1 MRKPVS
7 TVVVLAVILAGCST
21 QRMGA
26 QQLERVAKDWSL
38 SIRASQVIPVYPLTE
53 DLQPGDV
60 FLVQTPVED
69 QVKAYLDRG
78 FLPMENLLARLPLQ
92 GYGAF
97 YASWPDVADEAP
109 LPPRRWQFPTDGTA
123 NFSRAPLAAFPT
135 YNFSVTRS
143 GGLSVA
149 MPVQSLPIGMNLLDS
164 ASANGTIT
172 MKDAFTYALPA
183 LVIFQKLEAWAADNR
198 AYLRQFEPRERVVN
212 GRTVQQPFYLR
223 VVNRVYLVKTV
234 DVSLFS
240 NRAAGATAT
249 AGAPR
254 KVDLLDIA
262 NPTEAKKQ
270 FDVIN
275 EMLAD
280 SGAPAA
286 AGAALPGGTVRLAM
300 ASARAVSLVETFARP
315 LVIGYL
321 AFDYEILPGGKLN
334 APVSTLLRLEGQG
347 PATGKPIVPFEGCD
361 AQCEAIERWL
371 EADDANFTR
380 LKQWLERRGVNLE
393 PYQVQFGPYPE
404 LRALIVKE
412 LVAGG

>member
-1 MRKPVS
+1 MNKVAW
-7 TVVVLAVILAGCST
+7 TVAVLAVMLSGCSAS
-21 QRMGA
+21 RMGA

-38 SIRASQVIPVYPLTE
+38 GIRASQVIPVYPLTE

-60 FLVQTPVED
+60 FLVQTPVEE
-69 QVKAYLDRG
+69 QVKVYLDRG
-78 FLPMENLLARLPLQ
+78 FLPLENLITRLPLQ

-97 YASWPDVADEAP
+97 YAGWPDVSEEP
-109 LPPRRWQFPTDGTA
+109 PQPPRRWQFPPDGAA

-135 YNFSVTRS
+135 YNFSVSRS

-149 MPVQSLPIGMNLLDS
+149 VPVQSLPIGMNLLDS

-183 LVIFQKLEAWAADNR
+183 HTIFQKLDAWAQENR
-198 AYLRQFEPRERVVN
+198 GYLRQFEPRESEAGGKN
-212 GRTVQQPFYLR
+212 APQKFYLR

-240 NRAAGATAT
+240 NRSTGGTAS
-249 AGAPR
+249 AGAPA
-254 KVDLLDIA
+254 KVDLLNIA

-275 EMLAD
+275 EMLA
-280 SGAPAA
+280 SPGAPG
-286 AGAALPGGTVRLAM
+286 AGLPGGTVRLAM

-334 APVSTLLRLEGQG
+334 APVSTFLRLEGQG

-361 AQCEAIERWL
+361 ADCTALERWL
-371 EADDANFTR
+371 DTDDANFDR
-380 LKQWLERRGVNLE
+380 LKKWLDRRGVNLE
-393 PYQVQFGPYPE
+393 PYQVQFGPYAE

-412 LVAGG
+412 LVAGN

>member
-1 MRKPVS
+1 MKKVAW
-7 TVVVLAVILAGCST
+7 TVAALAVMLAGCST
-21 QRMGA
+21 PRMGA

-38 SIRASQVIPVYPLTE
+38 GIRASQVIPVYPLTE

-60 FLVQTPVED
+60 FLVQTPVER
-69 QVKAYLDRG
+69 QVDVYLERG
-78 FLPMENLLARLPLQ
+78 FLPLENLIARLSLE

-97 YASWPDVADEAP
+97 YAGWPDVADAP
-109 LPPRRWQFPTDGTA
+109 PPPRLWQFPPGGAPDFA
-123 NFSRAPLAAFPT
+123 RAPLAAFPT

-149 MPVQSLPIGMNLLDS
+149 VPVQSLPIGMNLLDS

-183 LVIFQKLEAWAADNR
+183 QAIYRKLEKWAADNR
-198 AYLRQFEPRERVVN
+198 SYLKQFEPEREVDGKLVR
-212 GRTVQQPFYLR
+212 QPFYLR

-240 NRAAGATAT
+240 NRAAGATGSV
-249 AGAPR
+249 GAPR

-275 EMLAD
+275 EMLAG
-280 SGAPAA
+280 SSAAPST
-286 AGAALPGGTVRLAM
+286 LPGGSVRLAM
-300 ASARAVSLVETFARP
+300 ASARAVSLVESFARP

-321 AFDYEILPGGKLN
+321 ASDYEILSGGRLN
-334 APVSTLLRLEGQG
+334 APVSTLLRLEGQA

-361 AQCEAIERWL
+361 ADCDTIEDWL
-371 EADDANFTR
+371 DADDANFER
-380 LKQWLERRGVNLE
+380 LRNWLERRGVNLE

-404 LRALIVKE
+404 LRTLIVKE
-412 LVAGG
+412 LVAGN

>member
-1 MRKPVS
+1 MKKITW
-7 TVVVLAVILAGCST
+7 TVAALAIMLAGCSA
-21 QRMGA
+21 QRMGG

-38 SIRASQVIPVYPLTE
+38 GIRASQVIPVYPLTE
-53 DLQPGDV
+53 DVQPGDV
-60 FLVQTPVED
+60 FLVQTPVEE
-69 QVKAYLDRG
+69 QAKVYLDRG
-78 FLPMENLLARLPLQ
+78 FLPLENLITRLPLE

-97 YASWPDVADEAP
+97 YADWPDVGEQSP
-109 LPPRRWQFPTDGTA
+109 QPPRRWQFPSDGVT

-143 GGLSVA
+143 GGLSA
-149 MPVQSLPIGMNLLDS
+149 AIPVQSLPIGMNLLDS

-183 LVIFQKLEAWAADNR
+183 QTIFQKLEAWAQDNR
-198 AYLRQFEPRERVVN
+198 GYLRQFEPRERQVGGKVVP
-212 GRTVQQPFYLR
+212 QPFYLR

-254 KVDLLDIA
+254 KVELLDIA

-275 EMLAD
+275 EMLAG
-280 SGAPAA
+280 SAAP
-286 AGAALPGGTVRLAM
+286 GAALPGGSVRLAM
-300 ASARAVSLVETFARP
+300 ASARAVSLVETFPRP

-334 APVSTLLRLEGQG
+334 APVSTFLTLEGHK
-347 PATGKPIVPFEGCD
+347 PVAGKPIVPFEGCD
-361 AQCEAIERWL
+361 ADCDAIERWL
-371 EADDANFTR
+371 DAEDANFDR
-380 LKQWLERRGVNLE
+380 LKRWLGRRGINLE
-393 PYQVQFGPYPE
+393 PYQVQFGPYSE

-412 LVAGG
+412 LMAGN